1 MANASPTYFIAQLLY
16 RTKLY
21 GLRYFVHF
29 YTILVKQLGF
39 VMETESQKER
49 RLRIE
54 DAAYAV
60 LQDKGYK
67 GTSMLAI
74 AKKAGCS
81 NETLYRWYGNKQALF
96 ASLVVAN
103 AEILKPQIEQLI
115 HADGDTIEELR
126 LLGPRLLDVVTS
138 RKAVALNRA
147 AAGDVYHTK
156 TLGAAIAEGG
166 KNTIA
171 PLVGQLIQNGLDRGF
186 LQGGTAQQIGQI
198 YIALL
203 IGDVQIQRAIGVIHE
218 LTPQERNNRADR
230 ACAVI
235 QKLYGA

>member
-1 MANASPTYFIAQLLY
+1 
-16 RTKLY
+16 
-21 GLRYFVHF
+21 
-29 YTILVKQLGF
+29 
-39 VMETESQKER
+39 METESQKER
-49 RLRIE
+49 RMRIE
-54 DAAYAV
+54 NAAYAV
-60 LQDKGYK
+60 LRDKGYK

-81 NETLYRWYGNKQALF
+81 NETLYRWYGNKQTLL

-103 AEILKPQIEQLI
+103 AEAVRLQIEQSI
-115 HADGDTIEELR
+115 QADGDTVEELR
-126 LLGPRLLDVVTS
+126 LLGPRLLGVVTS

-156 TLGAAIAEGG
+156 TLGTAIAEGG

-171 PLVGQLIQNGLDRGF
+171 PLVGRLIQNGLDRGM
-186 LQGGTAQQIGQI
+186 LQGGTAQQIAQI

-203 IGDVQIQRAIGVIHE
+203 IGDVQIQRAIGVIPE
-218 LTPQERNNRADR
+218 LTHQESKDRADR